1 MTLVG
6 VTAGIKWD
14 GVLQVQFTV
23 PVAPQVFHKI
33 FYNCQ
38 NYKAAPAGNQEAG
51 NQEAGELV
59 DDTSTVTLDRDDIV
73 NVFGEVSLMPVCICI
88 SSYNLL

>member
-1 MTLVG
+1 M
-6 VTAGIKWD
+6 
-14 GVLQVQFTV
+14 QFTV

-38 NYKAAPAGNQEAG
+38 NYKAAPAS

-59 DDTSTVTLDRDDIV
+59 DDTSTVTLDREDIV

-88 SSYNLL
+88 SC